1 VIYDIVIIG
10 GGASGLMLAANLR
23 NKKRALLIEST
34 NRLGNKILISGGGR
48 CNFTNKSV
56 TSSDYLGDKNFF
68 NSIYKSFDNRYIL
81 EFFKSKN
88 LQYIIKNGS
97 EYFCKNS
104 AKELLDILLQEIK
117 PIETKLNCKVESLQ
131 KDGDIFTIKSS
142 KGDIKAKKVVVAT
155 GGLSFAKIGA
165 SGIGLEI
172 AKGFGHNI
180 ITPSPALVGLTLQK
194 EQSFFKDL
202 SGISL
207 DVSVKVANKRFDSKM
222 LFAHKG
228 ITGPAIL
235 NASLFWSRGKI
246 EIDFLPGFNIES
258 IKGSKKELATLLP
271 IPKRASKLLLQH
283 IDIKNKNANKLTATD
298 LQKLQQLKSYSFAP
312 AGTFGYSKAEA
323 TKGGIDTS
331 EIDSKT
337 LMSKKVDNLYFLGEL
352 LDITGRVGGYN
363 FQWAFSSALKCAK
376 YIQI

>member
-10 GGASGLMLAANLR
+10 GGASGLMLASNLR

-131 KDGDIFTIKSS
+131 KDGNIFTIKSS

-172 AKGFGHNI
+172 AKGFKLNI

-194 EQSFFKDL
+194 EQGFFKDL

-283 IDIKNKNANKLTATD
+283 IGIKNKNANKLTATD
-298 LQKLQQLKSYSFAP
+298 LQKLQQLKNYSFAP